1 MKRKEN
7 EKTYHYSV
15 MKIHSVGGNAVTCN
29 VLKYRV
35 WKDHDNHAIPTSLT
49 KWMEMRIELTGPQM
63 EKFNNMC
70 DEDGR
75 RAYLTK
81 LLILS

>member
-1 MKRKEN
+1 M

-15 MKIHSVGGNAVTCN
+15 MKIRDIDENVITCN
-29 VLKYRV
+29 VLKYRIV
-35 WKDHDNHAIPTSLT
+35 KDHDNHAIPTSLT
-49 KWMEMRIELTGPQM
+49 KWFEKEIELTETQM
-63 EKFNNMC
+63 NKFRSLDN
-70 DEDGR
+70 EDNR